1 MKRTTILLAGL
12 ILLLGVSPALVLA
25 QAHNEESAA
34 ILANDA
40 GLSLEGLRR
49 DMGLVYDMPR
59 ASVDGQSAPE
69 ESDEGLLICHF
80 TDGCGYV
87 VNPQVAIDLQYH
99 VTASDTSSYTFANND
114 RPGDI
119 FAPNITLGFRYNF

>member
-1 MKRTTILLAGL
+1 MKRTTIILAGL
-12 ILLLGVSPALVLA
+12 IVLLGVNPALALA
-25 QAHNEESAA
+25 QAHDEESAA

-59 ASVDGQSAPE
+59 ASVDGQPAQE
-69 ESDEGLLICHF
+69 ESDKGLLTCHF
-80 TDGCGYV
+80 TDGCGYM
-87 VNPQVAIDLQYH
+87 VNPQVAIDLQYR
-99 VTASDTSSYTFANND
+99 VTASDASAYTFANND

-119 FAPNITLGFRYNF
+119 FAPNVTLGFRYNF

>member
-1 MKRTTILLAGL
+1 MKRTTIILAGL
-12 ILLLGVSPALVLA
+12 ILLLGVNPALASA
-25 QAHNEESAA
+25 QAHDGESAA

-59 ASVDGQSAPE
+59 ASVAGQSAPE
-69 ESDEGLLICHF
+69 EAVEGLLSCHF

-87 VNPQVAIDLQYH
+87 VNPQVAIDLQYR
-99 VTASDTSSYTFANND
+99 VTASEVSPYTFANND
-114 RPGDI
+114 RSGDV
-119 FAPNITLGFRYNF
+119 FAPNVSLGFRYNF